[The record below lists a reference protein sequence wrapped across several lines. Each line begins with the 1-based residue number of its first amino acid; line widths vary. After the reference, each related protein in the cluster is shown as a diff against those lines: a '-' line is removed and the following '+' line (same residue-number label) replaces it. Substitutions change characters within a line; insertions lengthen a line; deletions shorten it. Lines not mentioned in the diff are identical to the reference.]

1 VDALATQQFAEIHL
15 NPPMRNIDH
24 IASQHISL
32 TINGQRYPS
41 NWDANV
47 RWTINGTYMKQYLTT
62 KHNWS
67 EKTWSY
73 IDTQIVKAYHNH
85 KTIQAKNMWFKVAHN
100 LHPLGERKQMMTD
113 NSQSNIKI
121 DTCPCCHTQLE
132 TQLHFFT
139 CDSNPNRTAA
149 LEELTTGGS
158 TYKENHHF
166 VTVMTDCIE
175 QWLYDPNESPSATD
189 VACPTLA
196 QYNTMFP
203 PYMMSILCEAIAE
216 QTEIGW
222 VNLLRGYFS
231 TKWRDLASRNMAN
244 QDAPPTTQDGNR
256 RAGTIIH
263 RVQGYIQLM
272 WKGRNE
278 ALHKC
283 NTDDENKFLTLESA
297 VIRHYF
303 QQPHL
308 LSVQDQHYC
317 QGNILKILQG
327 RPSHRRRWLMRVR
340 RARAALLK
348 DKLRQ
353 SRITSFFTRNINRA
367 TTAQTLPAEIQTPT
381 IHTRQTR
388 TQSQIPTLQQ
398 PRLYHFF
405 PGRPPGLAVPSTDN
419 RSKSSA

>member
-1 VDALATQQFAEIHL
+1 MSIRH
-15 NPPMRNIDH
+15 
-24 IASQHISL
+24 
-32 TINGQRYPS
+32 
-41 NWDANV
+41 
-47 RWTINGTYMKQYLTT
+47 
-62 KHNWS
+62 
-67 EKTWSY
+67 
-73 IDTQIVKAYHNH
+73 
-85 KTIQAKNMWFKVAHN
+85 
-100 LHPLGERKQMMTD
+100 
-113 NSQSNIKI
+113 
-121 DTCPCCHTQLE
+121 
-132 TQLHFFT
+132 
-139 CDSNPNRTAA
+139 
-149 LEELTTGGS
+149 
-158 TYKENHHF
+158 
-166 VTVMTDCIE
+166 
-175 QWLYDPNESPSATD
+175 DPNESPSATD

-244 QDAPPTTQDGNR
+244 QDAPPTTQDGNC

-398 PRLYHFF
+398 PRLYHFSQD
-405 PGRPPGLAVPSTDN
+405 AHQD
-419 RSKSSA
+419 

>member
-1 VDALATQQFAEIHL
+1 
-15 NPPMRNIDH
+15 
-24 IASQHISL
+24 
-32 TINGQRYPS
+32 
-41 NWDANV
+41 
-47 RWTINGTYMKQYLTT
+47 MKQYLTT

-85 KTIQAKNMWFKVAHN
+85 KKIQAKNMWFKVAHN

-158 TYKENHHF
+158 TYKENHNF
-166 VTVMTDCIE
+166 VTIMTDCIE

-222 VNLLRGYFS
+222 VNLL
-231 TKWRDLASRNMAN
+231 
-244 QDAPPTTQDGNR
+244 
-256 RAGTIIH
+256 
-263 RVQGYIQLM
+263 QG
-272 WKGRNE
+272 
-278 ALHKC
+278 
-283 NTDDENKFLTLESA
+283 
-297 VIRHYF
+297 V
-303 QQPHL
+303 L
-308 LSVQDQHYC
+308 LYQMEGSSVQKYGESRCASDNTRWESSSGDH
-317 QGNILKILQG
+317 NP
-327 RPSHRRRWLMRVR
+327 PSTGLHPTYVERKEW
-340 RARAALLK
+340 K
-348 DKLRQ
+348 P
-353 SRITSFFTRNINRA
+353 STSA
-367 TTAQTLPAEIQTPT
+367 TPT
-381 IHTRQTR
+381 MKI
-388 TQSQIPTLQQ
+388 
-398 PRLYHFF
+398 
-405 PGRPPGLAVPSTDN
+405 N
-419 RSKSSA
+419 SSPWNQR